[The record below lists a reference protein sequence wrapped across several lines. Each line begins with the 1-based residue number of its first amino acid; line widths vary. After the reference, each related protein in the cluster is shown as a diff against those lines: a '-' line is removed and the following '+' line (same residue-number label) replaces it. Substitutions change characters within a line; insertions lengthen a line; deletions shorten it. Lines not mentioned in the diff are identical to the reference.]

1 MRKRIILCF
10 FMLISLGIFAVNI
23 TGKYSNFLY
32 DGTGKKNGDEI
43 LLTNDGIGNAGAAWS
58 KYQFDLSQDFSINF
72 EIYLGTKDA
81 GADGVAFFFK
91 SKKDK
96 DHMLAGGGGN
106 LGYGGSATVKGVYEK
121 VFKDTFGMK
130 FDTFQ
135 SPGEP
140 SGDHLAFIKE
150 GNVTGFQQKSISNIE
165 DGKWHKVS
173 IRWNAINAKFSYIFD
188 GTIKDTYSG
197 DITTFLKTKTGYFG
211 FTGATAGQTNI
222 QKVKNIEVTGIIP
235 DSEYKLQVEQSIT
248 NGATYSVGK
257 FIEYRAIIRNLGT
270 ETINNLN
277 LSSSAGI
284 QYSKWIRTLAP
295 GGSITVNGK
304 KQVTKE
310 DVIRGSIVDTVVA
323 TGVLPTGERLK
334 YTDET
339 RADANLVEFLVSNS
353 VTNVKKGAN
362 GELKLEYTFKF
373 TNIGH
378 GALRDPEV
386 KASRFPGGISF
397 NKKTISSG
405 EIVSVKA
412 EYTVTQTDLNAGKII
427 STATFSIKD
436 PHNKIVEKVDTSTYD
451 LPMVEDFI
459 GSKTV
464 LKGSNFTNIGET
476 IEYEFLIKNIGSRPL
491 SSLTVVDLGISGSIN
506 LNRSVIQP
514 GETSKGTGK
523 HKVTQV
529 DLDAGF
535 VESTA
540 NFTGTA
546 PGGNLVKKKK
556 KIRVVGTLIDN
567 FEGTKTVLSG
577 ENFTAVGNKIKYSFK
592 IRNTGNRTLKNF
604 IVTDPGVS
612 GVISLGN
619 TTLAPGQEISGT
631 GTHAVTQAD
640 IDAGEVISTATF
652 KGISLVG
659 APIQK
664 QDSIRVKAASINNFE
679 AKKIIVSGSG
689 FTSVGDEIKYSF
701 EMKNTGNTTLSNLV
715 VIDPKIPGGI
725 TLLPTTI
732 LPGVKATGTGTYRV
746 TQADIT
752 AGEVTNTAI
761 FRATTVQGTVVR
773 KQASVSS
780 SGVDFGVLSTN
791 ITSDPKNASYGG
803 NVTYIVQVHNSGSLD
818 IKNLTVYDNISGI
831 ENKKHEKI
839 FTNITTLS
847 VQDRNMVDVAYR
859 GGITDNS
866 SNLIITNLAAG
877 ETVTIILGAEIKG
890 ASHIT
895 LTGGEQIKNQ
905 VLVTGKD
912 SVDDGPLYITV
923 PFATLNSDQVSITED
938 GDKIIEPN
946 EKETYT
952 ITIKNTS
959 GLRAEKISIIDK
971 ISEIVNLKG
980 NHVFNRVLTSDI
992 KVIDG
997 AGADVP
1003 FTYNSSNEE
1012 IIVSEIKAKNKVNV
1026 VINAV
1031 SKNIKFAEGEAI
1043 INKAIVNGSVTLST
1057 LNAAKGMLTD
1067 LSLKKN
1073 VVTTGGDN
1081 IAELDDSI
1089 TYTIE
1094 VRNKNPYI
1102 AIKDLVMKDPLH
1114 TIVNAKGELALKNI
1128 NISKIYNKDSL
1139 AERNDLKPSSY
1150 KGSLSIP
1157 VILPNET
1164 LVIEIQGNLNR
1175 DAVFANNEVI
1185 DSIAKIDFLRNQNSG
1200 ASTGNDLGLQDSAPI
1215 VVIVPE
1221 LYIEK
1226 TAQKS
1231 KISMGEEVIYTI
1243 KVSNTSDTAAK
1254 EIKIEDEVS
1263 QIEGNTIKG
1272 IKESVFTNWK
1282 WETESTN
1289 FKNKLPGESKDLKIK
1304 NVTLASKESVTFI
1317 MTAKT
1322 NPNIIDAFFENTA
1335 SVTEGLTGKVKRSTF
1350 KINSTNAEIIV
1361 TKSAN
1366 KREARRGEFITY
1378 TIRVE
1383 NPNRV
1388 PVKNIK
1394 IFDSPP
1400 AGFEYMKKSS
1410 RFFRTNKKSQ
1420 EINPTSD
1427 KPLIYE
1433 KLNNAGINIDA
1444 KEIFEITYMFKV
1456 GIGVRNGEVENKVV
1470 VKSSLNEVISNTS
1483 KATVKIVDDPLFDT
1497 TTIIGKVFNDRD
1509 MDGFQDKAKAE
1520 DILISLEG
1528 YEFAVTRLIDGKSIT
1543 ERTKNNTTIKYLG
1556 EGDEVILIFKP
1567 TGDIWETNVI
1577 TKSGTNITLTDSN
1590 EIFTDHSK
1598 KKKKGMTGEDISLSQ
1613 KFFKLKGQDYVA
1625 VTIVNDGR
1633 EENGIPGARLMTIDG
1648 LVIET
1653 DRYGRFHVPPVKK
1666 DRGNSY
1672 LIKLDTNSLPMG
1684 SAVTTENP
1692 KVKRLTR
1699 SMTKFNYGVSIPE
1712 QRSRLKEKEMIANIG
1727 EVFFI
1732 KNKAEFSP
1740 GQEMNLK
1747 ILAEKLKKHKKSS
1760 IIIQIDGKSNGLKS
1774 LGLIR
1779 KDVVKRKLKE
1789 LLGKAASDI
1798 EIIIE
1803 RGDKND

>member
-1 MRKRIILCF
+1 MRKRLILCF
-10 FMLISLGIFAVNI
+10 LIVISLGIFAVNI

-32 DGTGKKNGDEI
+32 DGTGKKSGDEI
-43 LLTNDGIGNAGAAWS
+43 LLTNDGVGDAGAAWS
-58 KYQFDLSQDFSINF
+58 KHQFDLSQDFSINF

-91 SKKDK
+91 SMKDK

-106 LGYGGSATVKGVYEK
+106 LGYGGSATVRGVYEK

-130 FDTFQ
+130 FDTYQ
-135 SPGEP
+135 PA
-140 SGDHLAFIKE
+140 GDQLAFIK
-150 GNVTGFQQKSISNIE
+150 GGDVTGFQQKSIYNIE

-173 IRWNAINAKFSYIFD
+173 IHWNATNAKFSYTFD
-188 GTIKDTYSG
+188 GKIKDTYSG
-197 DITTFLKTKTGYFG
+197 DITAFLGAKTGYFG
-211 FTGATAGQTNI
+211 FTGASAGLTNI

-235 DSEYKLQVEQSIT
+235 DSEYKLQVKQSIT

-257 FIEYRAIIRNLGT
+257 SIEYRAIIRNLGT
-270 ETINNLN
+270 ATINNLN

-284 QYSKWIRTLAP
+284 QYSNWIRTLAP

-304 KQVTKE
+304 KRATKE
-310 DVIRGSIVDTVVA
+310 DVIRGSIIDTLIA
-323 TGVLPTGERLK
+323 KGTLPTGELLK
-334 YTDET
+334 YTDVT

-362 GELKLEYTFKF
+362 GELKLEYTFIL
-373 TNIGH
+373 TNIGY
-378 GALRDPEV
+378 GTLTNPEV

-397 NKKTISSG
+397 NEKTISPG
-405 EIVSVKA
+405 EIVSVKV

-427 STATFSIKD
+427 NTATFSIRG
-436 PHNKIVEKVDTSTYD
+436 PHNKTVEKVDTSTYD

-464 LKGSNFTNIGET
+464 LRGLNFTNIGET

-491 SSLTVVDLGISGSIN
+491 SNLTVVDLGISGSIN
-506 LNRSVIQP
+506 LNRSIIQP

-523 HKVTQV
+523 HKVTQL

-546 PGGNLVKKKK
+546 PGGNLVKKKE
-556 KIRVVGTLIDN
+556 KIRVDGTLIDN
-567 FEGTKTVLSG
+567 FEGTKQVLSG
-577 ENFTAVGNKIKYSFK
+577 ENFTAVGNEIKYSFK
-592 IRNTGNRTLKNF
+592 IKNTGNRTLKNF
-604 IVTDPGVS
+604 IVIDPGVS
-612 GVISLGN
+612 GVISLGS
-619 TTLAPGQEISGT
+619 TTLAPGGETSGT
-631 GTHAVTQAD
+631 GIHTVTQAD

-652 KGISLVG
+652 TGISL
-659 APIQK
+659 ARKSIQK
-664 QDSIRVKAASINNFE
+664 QDSIRVKATAINNFE
-679 AKKIIVSGSG
+679 AKKLIVSGAG

-701 EMKNTGNTTLSNLV
+701 EINNTGNTTLSNLV
-715 VIDPKIPGGI
+715 VTDPKILGGI

-732 LPGVKATGTGTYRV
+732 SPGAKAVGTGIYRV

-752 AGEVTNTAI
+752 TGEVTNTAI
-761 FRATTVQGTVVR
+761 FHATTAQGTVVR

-791 ITSDPKNASYGG
+791 ITSDPKIASYGE
-803 NVTYIVQVHNSGSLD
+803 NVTYTVQVRNKGTLD

-839 FTNITTLS
+839 FTNITTIS

-859 GGITDNS
+859 DGITDNS

-877 ETVTIILGAEIKG
+877 ETVTIMLGAEIKN

-895 LTGGEQIKNQ
+895 LTGGEQVKNQ

-923 PFATLNSDQVSITED
+923 PFATLDADQVSITED

-946 EKETYT
+946 ENGIYT
-952 ITIKNTS
+952 ITIENTS
-959 GLRAEKISIIDK
+959 DLRAEKISIIDK

-997 AGADVP
+997 VGADVP

-1031 SKNIKFAEGEAI
+1031 SKNIKFAEGEVI
-1043 INKAIVNGSVTLST
+1043 TNKAIVNGSVTLST
-1057 LNAAKGMLTD
+1057 LNAAKGILTD

-1102 AIKDLVMKDPLH
+1102 AIKDLVMEDSLK
-1114 TIVNAKGELALKNI
+1114 TVVNKKGKLALRNI

-1139 AERNDLKPSSY
+1139 VERNDLKPNNY
-1150 KGSLSIP
+1150 TGSLSIP

-1164 LVIEIQGNLNR
+1164 LVIEIHANLNR
-1175 DAVFANNEVI
+1175 NTIFAKNEII
-1185 DSIAKIDFLRNQNSG
+1185 DSVAKISLLRNKNSG
-1200 ASTGNDLGLQDSAPI
+1200 VSTGNALGLQDGAPI
-1215 VVIVPE
+1215 VVVVPE

-1282 WETESTN
+1282 WVTESTN
-1289 FKNKLPGESKDLKIK
+1289 FKNKLPGESKDLKIE

-1317 MTAKT
+1317 LTAKT

-1335 SVTEGLTGKVKRSTF
+1335 SVTEGLTGKVKKSTF
-1350 KINSTNAEIIV
+1350 KINSANAEIIV

-1378 TIRVE
+1378 TVRVE
-1383 NPNRV
+1383 NPNDV

-1394 IFDSPP
+1394 IFDTPP
-1400 AGFEYMKKSS
+1400 TGFEYMKRSS
-1410 RFFRTNKKSQ
+1410 RFFRTNEKSQ
-1420 EINPTSD
+1420 EIKAASD
-1427 KPLIYE
+1427 KPLIYDE
-1433 KLNNAGINIDA
+1433 LNGIGIDIAA
-1444 KEIFEITYMFKV
+1444 KEVLEITYMFKV
-1456 GIGVRNGEVENKVV
+1456 GVGVKNGEAENKVV
-1470 VKSSLNEVISNTS
+1470 VKSSLNEVISNTG
-1483 KATVKIVDDPLFDT
+1483 KVKVKIVDDPLFDA

-1509 MDGFQDKAKAE
+1509 MDGFQDTAKAE
-1520 DILISLEG
+1520 KVLISLEG
-1528 YEFAVTRLIDGKSIT
+1528 YEFAATRIIDGISTTDKEKDSIII
-1543 ERTKNNTTIKYLG
+1543 ESLG

-1567 TGDIWETNVI
+1567 TGGLWETNVI
-1577 TKSGTNITLTDSN
+1577 TKSGTNITMTDSN
-1590 EIFTDHSK
+1590 KIFIDHSK
-1598 KKKKGMTGEDISLSQ
+1598 KKKKGMTGENISLTQ
-1613 KFFKLKGQDYVA
+1613 KVLKVKGEDYVA
-1625 VTIVNDGR
+1625 VTIVNNGR
-1633 EENGIPGARLMTIDG
+1633 EEKGVPGARLMTIDG
-1648 LVIET
+1648 LIIET

-1684 SAVTTENP
+1684 STVTTENP

-1699 SMTKFNYGVSIPE
+1699 SMTKFNYGVSFTE
-1712 QRSRLKEKEMIANIG
+1712 QRSRLKEKEMVVNIG

-1732 KNKAEFSP
+1732 KNKAKFSP
-1740 GQEMNLK
+1740 GQEINLE
-1747 ILAEKLKKHKKSS
+1747 ILAKKLKKHKKSS
-1760 IIIQIDGKSNGLKS
+1760 IIIQSNTNSGGLKS
-1774 LGLIR
+1774 LGLVRSNLI
-1779 KDVVKRKLKE
+1779 KKKLTE
-1789 LLGKAASDI
+1789 LLGKTASDI
-1798 EIIIE
+1798 EITIE